1 MAVYWGSL
9 IPLGQPFS
17 RWLCLILVGGKH
29 YEFSEYETS
38 DVNAAGSLNKQRY
51 SCVSCQIGKCLNP
64 GLKREAELSSAS
76 LKIEKLN
83 ADS

>member
-1 MAVYWGSL
+1 M
-9 IPLGQPFS
+9 QPHTCWAAFS
-17 RWLCLILVGGKH
+17 RWLCLIIVGGKH
-29 YEFSEYETS
+29 YEFSGYVAF
-38 DVNAAGSLNKQRY
+38 DANAAGSLNKQRC

-64 GLKREAELSSAS
+64 GLKGEAELSSAS